1 MRRYICLIKK
11 NVGYTLMFEI
21 QGQFPFTYSELY
33 IYILFELIL
42 FNIHKQAHIYE
53 HACMITYVYVLC
65 VYIIYK
71 CIYYYVITYLKVLS
85 NKDWLSLKWLDFS
98 FIIILLLFIVYK
110 KNINRKYLL
119 VKMFIFI
126 KQTKIN

>member
-1 MRRYICLIKK
+1 MRRYICLINK

-33 IYILFELIL
+33 IYTLFQLIL

-53 HACMITYVYVLC
+53 CACMITYVYVLC
-65 VYIIYK
+65 VYIYK
-71 CIYYYVITYLKVLS
+71 CVCYYVITYLKVLS

-110 KNINRKYLL
+110 KNINGKYLL